1 MEIKTLII
9 KQIKQVFGNVQV
21 YDEKIKQGL
30 QTPAFLVRI
39 IRSGQERK
47 VKGQVQRSY
56 SFNVVYFPQSTKV
69 VTKVDAECDDV
80 FETFQNEF
88 QYIAN
93 RYHVHRLEGTKED
106 NVLVITFAVTV
117 RLQEKTYET
126 KMQTLGGVE
135 VGTTN

>member
-9 KQIKQVFGNVQV
+9 QQIKQVFGNVKV

-39 IRSGQERK
+39 IQSDQERK
-47 VKGQVQRSY
+47 IKRQVWRSY
-56 SFNVVYFPQSTKV
+56 SFNVVYFPQSTEI
-69 VTKVDAECDDV
+69 DAECDDV

-106 NVLVITFAVTV
+106 DVLVITFAVSV
-117 RLQEKTYET
+117 RLQEKTDET

>member
-9 KQIKQVFGNVQV
+9 QQIKQVFGDIKV
-21 YDEKIKQGL
+21 YDEKVKQGL

-56 SFNVVYFPQSTKV
+56 SFNVVYFPQSTE
-69 VTKVDAECDDV
+69 VDTECDDV

-93 RYHVHRLEGTKED
+93 RYHVNRVEGTKTD
-106 NVLVITFAVTV
+106 NVLVITFDVSV
-117 RLQEKTYET
+117 WLQEKADET

-135 VGTTN
+135 IGAAN

>member
-9 KQIKQVFGNVQV
+9 QQIKQVFGNVKV

-56 SFNVVYFPQSTKV
+56 SFNVVYFPQSTE
-69 VTKVDAECDDV
+69 VDTECDDV
-80 FETFQNEF
+80 FETFQTEF

-93 RYHVHRLEGTKED
+93 KYHVHRLEGTKED
-106 NVLVITFAVTV
+106 DVLVITFAVSV
-117 RLQEKTYET
+117 RLQEKTDET

>member
-1 MEIKTLII
+1 MEIKALVI
-9 KQIKQVFGNVQV
+9 QQMKQVFGNVKV

-39 IRSGQERK
+39 IQSDQERK
-47 VKGQVQRSY
+47 IKRQVWRSY
-56 SFNVVYFPQSTKV
+56 SFNVVYFPQSTEI
-69 VTKVDAECDDV
+69 DAECDDV

-106 NVLVITFAVTV
+106 DVLVITFDVSV
-117 RLQEKTYET
+117 RLQEKTDET
-126 KMQTLGGVE
+126 KMRTLGGVE

>member
-9 KQIKQVFGNVQV
+9 QQIKQVFGNIKV
-21 YDEKIKQGL
+21 YDEKVKQGL

-56 SFNVVYFPQSTKV
+56 SFNVVYFPQSTE
-69 VTKVDAECDDV
+69 VDTECDDV
-80 FETFQNEF
+80 FETFQTEF

-93 RYHVHRLEGTKED
+93 KYHVYRLDGVKQD
-106 NVLVITFAVTV
+106 DVLVITFDVSA
-117 RLQEKTYET
+117 RLQEVMDET
-126 KMQTLGGVE
+126 KMQTLGGVWI
-135 VGTTN
+135 G

>member
-9 KQIKQVFGNVQV
+9 QQIKQVFGNIKV
-21 YDEKIKQGL
+21 YDEKVKQGL

-56 SFNVVYFPQSTKV
+56 SFNVVYFPQSTE
-69 VTKVDAECDDV
+69 VDTECDDV
-80 FETFQNEF
+80 FETFQTEF

-93 RYHVHRLEGTKED
+93 KYHVYRLDGVKQD
-106 NVLVITFAVTV
+106 DVLVITFDVSA
-117 RLQEKTYET
+117 RLQEVMDET
-126 KMQTLGGVE
+126 KMKTLGGVWI
-135 VGTTN
+135 GQTN